1 MITVS
6 SRFCFEK
13 ISKKDMKKKE
23 CCPPTSIGE
32 RIADASYVLKGKW
45 ETWTP
50 TDGKNGAS
58 IRTYVVGK
66 NTTKT
71 IVVAHDIFGPTSGR
85 LVEIC
90 DELARDLNVRVVMP
104 DFFHGKPFLD
114 QNTYGAPVRA
124 LSSSSEFKNTIKHNQ
139 THSNTTGSSERYII
153 REMWNAL

>member
-1 MITVS
+1 
-6 SRFCFEK
+6 
-13 ISKKDMKKKE
+13 MKKKE
-23 CCPPTSIGE
+23 CCPPTSIGV

-58 IRTYVVGK
+58 IRTYVVGNK
-66 NTTKT
+66 TTKT

-114 QNTYGAPVRA
+114 QNTYGVPVRFTVVVNSKTRSNA
-124 LSSSSEFKNTIKHNQ
+124 FKH
-139 THSNTTGSSERYII
+139 TGSSERYIV
-153 REMWNAL
+153 REMRNAM

>member
-1 MITVS
+1 M
-6 SRFCFEK
+6 
-13 ISKKDMKKKE
+13 
-23 CCPPTSIGE
+23 
-32 RIADASYVLKGKW
+32 ADASYVLKGKW

-124 LSSSSEFKNTIKHNQ
+124 LSSVVNLNTQ
-139 THSNTTGSSERYII
+139 SNTNTGSSERYII
-153 REMWNAL
+153 RKMRNAL